1 MTNKEKI
8 EMLEEIMELDEGSL
22 KEDTVLDDLAEW
34 NSMTSLSLIVLADE
48 EFDKK
53 LTGKQIKEFKTTK
66 DIIDYL
72 S

>member
-22 KEDTVLDDLAEW
+22 KEDTVLYDLAEW

-53 LTGKQIKEFKTTK
+53 LTGKQIKEFKIVK

-72 S
+72 N

>member
-1 MTNKEKI
+1 MTKQEKI
-8 EMLEEIMELDEGSL
+8 EMLEEIMELEGGSL
-22 KEDTVLDDLAEW
+22 REDMILEDLDEW

-53 LTGKQIKEFKTTK
+53 LTGKQIKEFKTVK

-72 S
+72 N